1 MKKLFLFAVAAG
13 LVSVTSC
20 KKETKEVET
29 VVNDA
34 AATEAEQ
41 LGDNIADKA
50 SEVYEDAKA
59 AVTDAPSIENPQ
71 LQEWVNKLHDAAAK
85 AKAASY
91 AGDQTA
97 LNEAVAEM
105 TSLNESLSNFSSDP
119 EYAKA
124 EAYYKEIQAEL
135 EQTQM

>member
-34 AATEAEQ
+34 ATETEQ
-41 LGDNIADKA
+41 LGNNIADKA
-50 SEVYEDAKA
+50 SEVYEEAKA

>member
-34 AATEAEQ
+34 ATEAEQ
-41 LGDNIADKA
+41 LGNNIADKA
-50 SEVYEDAKA
+50 SEVYEEAKA

>member
-1 MKKLFLFAVAAG
+1 MKKLFLFAVAVG

-34 AATEAEQ
+34 AIEAEQ
-41 LGDNIADKA
+41 LGNNIADKA
-50 SEVYEDAKA
+50 SEVYEEAKA

-71 LQEWVNKLHDAAAK
+71 LQEWANKLHDAAAK

-105 TSLNESLSNFSSDP
+105 ISLNESLSNFSSDP

>member
-34 AATEAEQ
+34 TTEAEQ
-41 LGDNIADKA
+41 LGNNIADKA
-50 SEVYEDAKA
+50 SEVYEEAKA
-59 AVTDAPSIENPQ
+59 AVTDVPSIENPQ

>member
-34 AATEAEQ
+34 TTEAEQ
-41 LGDNIADKA
+41 LGNNIADKA
-50 SEVYEDAKA
+50 SEVYEEAKA

>member
-34 AATEAEQ
+34 ATETEQ
-41 LGDNIADKA
+41 LGNNIADKA

>member
-34 AATEAEQ
+34 ATETEQ
-41 LGDNIADKA
+41 LGNNIADKA
-50 SEVYEDAKA
+50 SEVYEEAKA

-71 LQEWVNKLHDAAAK
+71 LQKWVNKLHDAAAK

>member
-1 MKKLFLFAVAAG
+1 MKKLFLFAVVAG

-34 AATEAEQ
+34 ATETEQ

>member
-34 AATEAEQ
+34 TTEAEQ
-41 LGDNIADKA
+41 LGNNIADKA
-50 SEVYEDAKA
+50 SEVYEEAKA

-105 TSLNESLSNFSSDP
+105 TSLIESLSNFSSDP